1 MVDIGG
7 GCLEKLNERGWEA
20 SVLIF
25 SVSVCIYIFQVA
37 WIPATFLSTKLQKL
51 LCLKKKK
58 SATLRCHF
66 FASCYWR
73 EKWRGRPAPMA
84 RSSLIQP
91 VKILVTWDHHCCPV
105 VRTNIIYVY
114 FLSSIFSGW
123 KCGNC
128 CRLCWTCCTVVC
140 CWAQLLAWTSGSRT
154 SAQYF
159 HFLLFTGTTY
169 FMTIFLCLYSL
180 SLLFSS

>member
-58 SATLRCHF
+58 IRDTALPLFCLVLLARKVTRTPRSDGEVVFNTTGHSCWPGHQAVGHPHNTFTFYYLPVLLILWLYF
-66 FASCYWR
+66 FASILY
-73 EKWRGRPAPMA
+73 PY
-84 RSSLIQP
+84 SSLHNLLFHFNP
-91 VKILVTWDHHCCPV
+91 FFPFL
-105 VRTNIIYVY
+105 TNIFNLLIFY
-114 FLSSIFSGW
+114 LLISSSI
-123 KCGNC
+123 
-128 CRLCWTCCTVVC
+128 
-140 CWAQLLAWTSGSRT
+140 
-154 SAQYF
+154 
-159 HFLLFTGTTY
+159 
-169 FMTIFLCLYSL
+169 YS
-180 SLLFSS
+180 